1 MNTLN
6 DAFAGQHEPHNSV
19 AVTCKTIGSP
29 PRSSMMSGVAFR
41 GEPLKLY
48 NRGAG
53 VLMSP
58 CTDDKAPARA
68 LPSVFCTSNIQPAC
82 VLTWG
87 GTCLFGVHV
96 GTCKR
101 HKI

>member
-1 MNTLN
+1 MST
-6 DAFAGQHEPHNSV
+6 HNSV

-68 LPSVFCTSNIQPAC
+68 LPSVFCT
-82 VLTWG
+82 LKHT
-87 GTCLFGVHV
+87 TCMCPDV
-96 GTCKR
+96 GLR
-101 HKI
+101 AD